1 MIWTLFSDPVRWARN
16 LVGTRPRFVT
26 ACVGSAVF
34 WVCTVATAHAAVKVA
49 MLRQS
54 LGSLGLGLTYVEAA
68 LWPLLYVESFVGCA
82 AFPVT
87 YLIALRALIGH
98 IDRNQK

>member
-1 MIWTLFSDPVRWARN
+1 MIWTLFSDPIRWARN

-26 ACVGSAVF
+26 ACVGSAAF
-34 WVCTVATAHAAVKVA
+34 WFCTIATAHAAVKVA

-54 LGSLGLGLTYVEAA
+54 LGPSLAYVEAGV
-68 LWPLLYVESFVGCA
+68 WGLLYVASLAGCA

-98 IDRNQK
+98 LDRNQK